1 MADTAPEA
9 SAPVAVPLSAKAS
22 SERRDD
28 SPTHPGTPPVAA
40 DGKRDDAPAARK
52 EDAEER
58 KRREEEEARKKRDAD
73 GGDKK
78 SGGFHLH
85 PRIHEALKATEHAVE
100 VRSRERG
107 LSARAARVAEGG
119 GPGQVPTAQL
129 PVVTARLRAANGEA
143 AAAGPIGALRHR
155 ASQQPLLP
163 ACEPRSICEP
173 RPQCTRSRPD
183 FDRRRA
189 RAR

>member
-52 EDAEER
+52 DDAEER

-85 PRIHEALKATEHAVE
+85 PRIHEALKATEHAME

-107 LSARAARVAEGG
+107 LSARAARLAEG

-143 AAAGPIGALRHR
+143 AAAGPICALRHR
-155 ASQQPLLP
+155 ASQQPPLA

-173 RPQCTRSRPD
+173 RPQCTPTPLTLT
-183 FDRRRA
+183 RRRA
-189 RAR
+189 CAR